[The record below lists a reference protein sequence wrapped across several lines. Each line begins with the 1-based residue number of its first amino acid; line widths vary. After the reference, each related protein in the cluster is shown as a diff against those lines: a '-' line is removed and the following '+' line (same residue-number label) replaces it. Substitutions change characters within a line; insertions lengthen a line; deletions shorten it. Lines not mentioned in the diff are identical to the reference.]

1 MNQPLYL
8 KRTLF
13 SDDQRYT
20 EADLLQASKYIVV
33 LAEPGAGK
41 TELIKSLA
49 KQLAVK
55 EITANVFR
63 YRTSNQSNKALVIDA
78 FDELSKI
85 DQSGIYQLLA
95 NASDANPSHIVI
107 SSRSSEWNTSTTNIF
122 EEFFGRKPIIARLC
136 EFNEFEQRDIF
147 FHHTSQDSFV
157 AFKAEVSRF
166 SLDPLLPNPQFLKLF
181 ADAYIESNG
190 HFTDKRSIFTQA
202 ITHLAKET
210 NQSVTPSPK
219 FSTKS
224 KVDISSE
231 IFAKILL
238 SGSEGVGVNEVNESR
253 MYPILGSLL
262 NTSDLDVSSLLATRL
277 FKPGDNA
284 DQHRPVHKMVAEYC
298 AADYLV
304 KRILMPSDP
313 LTISQCVSII
323 APNSTVRDE
332 LRGLLGWMASLG
344 NKLIE
349 KIIIELDPYAV
360 LANGDPSQL
369 EPSSKQLLLSKLKE
383 IEASD
388 PYFRRNDSW
397 RKFNVVGFFTQEVIE
412 DLKPIISGESDGDL
426 RDLLL
431 ELLAGTKELKWLE
444 AELRQ
449 IILDPNENKNT
460 RMLANTCVL
469 GLDGYDFHSDLK
481 HLIVEGTYSS
491 LAIAA
496 DIIKYYD
503 PEKFTSTELEDFFN
517 SCVNLYPSYKKG
529 FERTIGRRYFING
542 LVSCLSLQTTE
553 ALLNPLSKGLACTC
567 GKRAF
572 ECDCR
577 TGISKII
584 GHLLDRYFEV
594 AKPPH
599 DPLQIWQ
606 WIKSLNFHGRNSTR
620 KIASVNYLREDNC
633 LRQGIISHVFGEL
646 TDREQIAQT
655 KWKKFSS
662 RESHAG
668 LAFKVEDYQFI
679 VDLAFERDNA
689 ELWSSFM
696 EHNKYHY
703 HSEAQGPNS
712 LRCHM
717 RKQAS
722 LKPKFMAKWASLNRQ
737 YNIRI
742 KNDDREWGVRDRR
755 VVKRYEKK
763 EHAVHTENI
772 KYINKNRELVEG
784 GKHWSFLVQFSEYIL
799 NHPED
804 IKLAFGDE
812 NIVRNSLRNCFDF
825 IEPEVPNIQ
834 ELAVRKCSSYFYN
847 IEIIV
852 VAACIEI
859 MRLNG
864 NLNSIK
870 HLFLVALKTY
880 FNISYSGVSENE
892 ISALKAE
899 VDRLIFPDIKSAE
912 LFLRQ
917 YVEPQLAEPKCSF
930 PAVHLLESDE
940 VFGSLRATLSIE
952 WLNHFEELE
961 LHALSSLFKIAVQH
975 GDRKEL
981 NNIIL
986 KRCSQ
991 LLSEY
996 SQPKNYEVLL
1006 QRCQFWFV
1014 RAFYFLSIK
1023 EAEPYF
1029 NWLKSEK
1036 NSVFIFNNY
1045 SGRMNRGDYPH
1056 WPELT
1061 SRKLE
1066 AILEAFFDNCPK
1078 VYLPGSWGTESPDEE
1093 TAYRFLTDIIWDIGK
1108 DNPDEAIPVLNRLLL
1123 KSDFSDIHRDLK
1135 SIQAEQLRKKA
1146 LISFEAPSAA
1156 KIVDL
1161 LDNNTVV
1168 TVEGLR
1174 QLVIQELQSYQKE
1187 IDGGEFN
1194 VADRFYTKDKSL
1206 KDVHLDEVRSVVI
1219 IAEHLS
1225 TVLTPQSITIKSE
1238 FQTKNQNRIDFT
1250 AAKVIE
1256 GKRRLVVVEAKGQ
1269 WHKELYSAASTQLY
1283 ERYSIHPDA
1292 EKQGIYLAI
1301 WFGTNV
1307 KVAGRKA
1314 DHITNAEELKE
1325 SIEQTLPLELKGFID
1340 VFVLDVSRS

>member
-8 KRTLF
+8 KRTLV

-20 EADLLQASKYIVV
+20 EASLLKASKYIIV

-49 KQLAVK
+49 KQLTVK
-55 EITANVFR
+55 EVTANVFR
-63 YRTSNQSNKALVIDA
+63 HRASNQSNKALVIDA

-95 NASDANPSHIVI
+95 NASEINPSHIVI
-107 SSRSSEWNTSTTNIF
+107 SSRSSEWNTSTTNMF
-122 EEFFGRKPIIARLC
+122 EEFFGKKPVIARLC
-136 EFNEFEQRDIF
+136 EFNESEQQNIF
-147 FHHTSQDSFV
+147 FHHTSQDDFV
-157 AFKAEVSRF
+157 EFKAEVTRF

-210 NQSVTPSPK
+210 NQSVRPSPK
-219 FSTKS
+219 FSTKN

-238 SGSEGVGVNEVNESR
+238 SGSEGVGISEVNESR

-277 FKPGDNA
+277 FKPGDNI
-284 DQHRPVHKMVAEYC
+284 DQHRPVHKIVAEYC

-323 APNSTVRDE
+323 APNLTVRDE

-349 KIIIELDPYAV
+349 ETIIELDPYAV

-369 EPSSKQLLLSKLKE
+369 EPSSKRLLLSKLKE

-388 PYFRRNDSW
+388 PYFRRNDAW
-397 RKFNVVGFFTQEVIE
+397 RKFNVVGFFTHEVIE
-412 DLKPIISGESDGDL
+412 DLKPIISGESDGNL

-460 RMLANTCVL
+460 RMLANTCAL
-469 GLDGYDFHSDLK
+469 GLDAYDFHSDLK

-517 SCVNLYPSYKKG
+517 SCANLYPSYKKG

-553 ALLNPLSKGLACTC
+553 ALLNSLSKGLACTC

-606 WIKSLNFHGRNSTR
+606 WVKSLNFHGRNSTR

-633 LRQGIISHVFGEL
+633 LRQGIITHVFGEL
-646 TDREQIAQT
+646 TDRKQISQT
-655 KWKKFSS
+655 RWTKFTS

-668 LAFKVEDYQFI
+668 LAFKIEDYQFI
-679 VDLAFERDNA
+679 VDLAFERDNT
-689 ELWSSFM
+689 ELWANFI
-696 EHNKYHY
+696 EFHRYHH
-703 HSEAQGPNS
+703 HSEHKDPNN

-717 RKQAS
+717 RKQAL

-737 YNIRI
+737 YDIQI
-742 KNDDREWGVRDRR
+742 KNDDRQWGLRHRR
-755 VVKRYEKK
+755 GVKRYEKK

-772 KYINKNRELVEG
+772 KYINENHDLVEG
-784 GKHWSFLVQFSEYIL
+784 GRHWGYLVRFSECIL
-799 NHPED
+799 NRPEE
-804 IKLAFGDE
+804 INNNFGDE

-834 ELAVRKCSSYFYN
+834 ELAVRKCSPYFYN

-852 VAACIEI
+852 VAACIET

-892 ISALKAE
+892 MSALKAE
-899 VDRLIFPDIKSAE
+899 VDRLIFPNVNSAE
-912 LFLRQ
+912 IFLRQ
-917 YVEPQLAEPKCSF
+917 YVEPQLAEISCTHPT
-930 PAVHLLESDE
+930 VDLLQYDN
-940 VFGSLRATLSIE
+940 VFNPLQATLSIE
-952 WLNHFEELE
+952 WLNRFDELG
-961 LHALSSLFKIAVQH
+961 LYTLSSLFEIAAQH
-975 GDRKEL
+975 GDREEL

-996 SQPKNYEVLL
+996 LQPKNHDLFS
-1006 QRCQFWFV
+1006 QRCKFWFV
-1014 RAFYFLSIK
+1014 RACYFLNRE

-1029 NWLKSEK
+1029 NWLKSDK
-1036 NSVFIFNNY
+1036 DSVFIFHEY
-1045 SGRMNRGDYPH
+1045 SSRMNRSDHPH

-1061 SRKLE
+1061 SLKLE
-1066 AILEAFFDNCPK
+1066 AILEAFFDKWPK
-1078 VYLPGSWGTESPDEE
+1078 VYLPGSWGSEYPPEE
-1093 TAYRFLTDIIWDIGK
+1093 KAYRFLTDIIWNIGK
-1108 DNPDEAIPVLNRLLL
+1108 DGPDEAIPVLNRLLL
-1123 KSDFSDIHRDLK
+1123 KSDFSDIHKNLK

-1146 LISFEAPSAA
+1146 LTNFEAPSAA

-1161 LDNNTVV
+1161 LDNNAVI

-1174 QLVIQELQSYQKE
+1174 QLVIQELQNYQKE

-1194 VADRFYTKDKSL
+1194 VADRYYTKDKSL
-1206 KDVHLDEVRSVVI
+1206 NDVHLDEVRSVRI
-1219 IAEHLS
+1219 IAERLD
-1225 TVLTPQSITIKSE
+1225 TVLKPQNITIIPE
-1238 FQTKNQNRIDFT
+1238 FQTKNQNRIDFI
-1250 AAKVIE
+1250 AAKVID
-1256 GKRRLVVVEAKGQ
+1256 GKRSLLVIEAKGQ
-1269 WHKELYSAASTQLY
+1269 WHPDLYSAASTQLY
-1283 ERYSIHPDA
+1283 ERYSIHHDA
-1292 EKQGIYLAI
+1292 EKQGVYLVI
-1301 WFGTNV
+1301 WFGTDV
-1307 KVAGRKA
+1307 KVAARKA
-1314 DHITNAEELKE
+1314 GNITTAKELKE
-1325 SIEQTLPLELKGFID
+1325 SIEKTLPLEIRGFID

>member
-1 MNQPLYL
+1 MNQVLYL

-13 SDDQRYT
+13 SDEKRYT
-20 EADLLQASKYIVV
+20 ETDLLAASKYIVV

-41 TELIKSLA
+41 TDLIKSLA

-55 EITANVFR
+55 EVTANVFR
-63 YRTSNQSNKALVIDA
+63 YCTSNQTNKALVIDA

-85 DQSGIYQLLA
+85 DQSGIHQLLA
-95 NASDANPSHIVI
+95 NASMANPSHIVI

-122 EEFFGRKPIIARLC
+122 EEFFGKKPVIVRLC
-136 EFNEFEQRDIF
+136 EFNESEQQDIF
-147 FHHTSQDSFV
+147 SHHTSQDSFV
-157 AFKAEVSRF
+157 EFKAEVSRF

-202 ITHLAKET
+202 IIHLAKET
-210 NQSVTPSPK
+210 NQSVKPNPN
-219 FSTKS
+219 FSIEN

-238 SGSEGVGVNEVNESR
+238 SGSEGVAISEVNGNR
-253 MYPILGSLL
+253 MYPILSSLL
-262 NTSDLDVSSLLATRL
+262 NTRDLDVSSLLATRL

-284 DQHRPVHKMVAEYC
+284 DQHRPVHKIVAEYC
-298 AADYLV
+298 AANYLV
-304 KRILMPSDP
+304 KRILMSSDP
-313 LTISQCVSII
+313 LTISQCVSTI

-349 KIIIELDPYAV
+349 KTIIELDPYAV

-369 EPSSKQLLLSKLKE
+369 EPTSKRLLLSKLKE

-412 DLKPIISGESDGDL
+412 DLKPIISGESDGNL

-431 ELLAGTKELKWLE
+431 ELLAETKELKWLE

-469 GLDGYDFHSDLK
+469 GLDAYDFHSDLK
-481 HLIVEGTYSS
+481 QFIVEGTYSS

-517 SCVNLYPSYKKG
+517 SCANLYPSYKKG

-542 LVSCLSLQTTE
+542 LVSCLSLQATE
-553 ALLNPLSKGLACTC
+553 ALLNSLSKGLACTC

-606 WIKSLNFHGRNSTR
+606 WVKSLNFHGRNSTR

-655 KWKKFSS
+655 KWEKFSS

-696 EHNKYHY
+696 EHHKYLY
-703 HSEAQGPNS
+703 DSEAQGPNS

-722 LKPKFMAKWASLNRQ
+722 LKPKFLKKWASLNRQ
-737 YNIRI
+737 YSIQI
-742 KNDDREWGVRDRR
+742 KRDDRQWGLRHRR
-755 VVKRYEKK
+755 EVKRYEKK

-772 KYINKNRELVEG
+772 KYINESRDLIEG
-784 GKHWSFLVQFSEYIL
+784 GRHWGYLVRFSECIL
-799 NHPED
+799 NRPEE
-804 IKLAFGDE
+804 IMNNFGDE
-812 NIVRNSLRNCFDF
+812 NIVRNSLINCFDF

-847 IEIIV
+847 IETIV
-852 VAACIEI
+852 VAACIET

-870 HLFLVALKTY
+870 HIFLIALKTY
-880 FNISYSGVSENE
+880 FNMSYSGVSENE
-892 ISALKAE
+892 MSALKAE
-899 VDRLIFPDIKSAE
+899 VDRLIFPNVNSAE
-912 LFLRQ
+912 IFLRQ
-917 YVEPQLAEPKCSF
+917 YVEPQLAGPKCSF

-940 VFGSLRATLSIE
+940 VFGALRATLSIE
-952 WLNHFEELE
+952 WLTRFDKLDTNTLSILFEIAAQYGDREELN
-961 LHALSSLFKIAVQH
+961 
-975 GDRKEL
+975 D
-981 NNIIL
+981 IIL
-986 KRCSQ
+986 KYCSQ

-996 SQPKNYEVLL
+996 PQPKNYEVLV
-1006 QRCQFWFV
+1006 QKCQFWFV
-1014 RAFYFLSIK
+1014 RAFYFLSLK
-1023 EAEPYF
+1023 DAEPYF
-1029 NWLKSEK
+1029 NWLKTDN

-1045 SGRMNRGDYPH
+1045 SSRMNRSDYPN

-1061 SRKLE
+1061 SCKLE
-1066 AILEAFFDNCPK
+1066 VMLEAFFDKWPK
-1078 VYLPGSWGTESPDEE
+1078 VSLPGSYGTESPAEE
-1093 TAYRFLTDIIWDIGK
+1093 KAYRFLTDIIWSIGK
-1108 DNPDEAIPVLNRLLL
+1108 DSADEAIPVLNRLLL
-1123 KSDFSDIHRDLK
+1123 EPVYTDIHKDLK
-1135 SIQAEQLRKKA
+1135 SIKAEQLRK
-1146 LISFEAPSAA
+1146 ISLRDFEAPTAA
-1156 KIVDL
+1156 HIVDL
-1161 LDNNTVV
+1161 LDNNAVV

-1194 VADRFYTKDKSL
+1194 VANRFYTKDKSL
-1206 KDVHLDEVRSVVI
+1206 NDVHLDEVRSTSI
-1219 IAEHLS
+1219 IAERLD
-1225 TVLTPQSITIKSE
+1225 TVLKPQNVTITPE

-1250 AAKVIE
+1250 AAKVID

-1269 WHKELYSAASTQLY
+1269 WHHELYSAASTQLY

-1292 EKQGIYLAI
+1292 EKQGVYLVI
-1301 WFGTNV
+1301 WFGTHV
-1307 KVAGRKA
+1307 KVANRNAGN
-1314 DHITNAEELKE
+1314 ITNAKELKE
-1325 SIEQTLPLELKGFID
+1325 SIEKTLPLEIKGFID

>member
-1 MNQPLYL
+1 MSQPLYL

-13 SDDQRYT
+13 SDEQRYT
-20 EADLLQASKYIVV
+20 EADLLAASKYIVV

-41 TELIKSLA
+41 TELIRSLA

-55 EITANVFR
+55 EVTANVFR
-63 YRTSNQSNKALVIDA
+63 YRTSNQPDKALVIDA

-85 DQSGIYQLLA
+85 DQSGIYQLLV

-122 EEFFGRKPIIARLC
+122 EECFGRKPIIARLC
-136 EFNEFEQRDIF
+136 EFNESEQQDIF

-157 AFKAEVSRF
+157 EFKAEVTRF
-166 SLDPLLPNPQFLKLF
+166 SLEPLLANPQFLKLF

-190 HFTDKRSIFTQA
+190 YFTDKRSIFTQA
-202 ITHLAKET
+202 IIHLAKET
-210 NQSVTPSPK
+210 NQSVTPNAK
-219 FSTKS
+219 FPIKN

-238 SGSEGVGVNEVNESR
+238 SGSEGVGVSEVNESR

-262 NTSDLDVSSLLATRL
+262 NTSDVDVGSLLATRL
-277 FKPGDNA
+277 FKPGDNV

-304 KRILMPSDP
+304 KRILISSDP
-313 LTISQCVSII
+313 LTISQCLSII

-344 NKLIE
+344 NKLIAE
-349 KIIIELDPYAV
+349 TVIELDPYAV

-369 EPSSKQLLLSKLKE
+369 ESSSKRLLLSKLKE

-412 DLKPIISGESDGDL
+412 DLKLIISGESDGNL

-444 AELRQ
+444 VELCQ
-449 IILDPNENKNT
+449 IILDPKENKNT
-460 RMLANTCVL
+460 RMLANTCAL
-469 GLDGYDFHSDLK
+469 DLDGYDFHSDLN

-496 DIIKYYD
+496 DIIKYHGSD
-503 PEKFTSTELEDFFN
+503 EFTYTELEGFFN
-517 SCVNLYPSYKKG
+517 SCANLYPSYKKG
-529 FERTIGRRYFING
+529 FERTMGRRYFIKG
-542 LVSCLSLQTTE
+542 LVSCLSLETIET
-553 ALLNPLSKGLACTC
+553 LLNSLSKGLACTC
-567 GKRAF
+567 GKKPF

-584 GHLLDRYFEV
+584 GTLLDRYFDI

-599 DPLQIWQ
+599 NPLRIWQ
-606 WIKSLNFHGRNSTR
+606 WIKNLNFHGRSSTR

-633 LRQGIISHVFGEL
+633 LRQGIIAHVLGEL
-646 TDREQIAQT
+646 TDRELIFQAQCT
-655 KWKKFSS
+655 TFTD

-679 VDLAFERDNA
+679 VDLAFERDNT
-689 ELWSSFM
+689 ELWASFM
-696 EHNKYHY
+696 EHHKY
-703 HSEAQGPNS
+703 HSEHQGPNS
-712 LRCHM
+712 LRRHM

-722 LKPKFMAKWASLNRQ
+722 LKPRFMKKWASLNRQ
-737 YNIRI
+737 CSV
-742 KNDDREWGVRDRR
+742 E
-755 VVKRYEKK
+755 VKRNDRQWGLRHRREVKRHEKK
-763 EHAVHTENI
+763 EHAIHIENI
-772 KYINKNRELVEG
+772 KYINENRDLIEAGRHWEYLVR
-784 GKHWSFLVQFSEYIL
+784 FSECIL
-799 NHPED
+799 NRPED
-804 IKLAFGDE
+804 IKNNFGDE
-812 NIVRNSLRNCFDF
+812 NLVRNALKNCLNFIKPDVPSLHKLVEWKVTSFVYDVETILF
-825 IEPEVPNIQ
+825 
-834 ELAVRKCSSYFYN
+834 
-847 IEIIV
+847 
-852 VAACIEI
+852 AACIEI
-859 MRLNG
+859 MRVNG
-864 NLNSIK
+864 NLEGIEP
-870 HLFLVALKTY
+870 LFLMALRTNL
-880 FNISYSGVSENE
+880 NISYSAVSEE
-892 ISALKAE
+892 EHDALKSE
-899 VDRLIFPDIKSAE
+899 VDRLIFPDIDSAE
-912 LFLRQ
+912 NFLRQ
-917 YVEPQLAEPKCSF
+917 YLEPQLAEPKCAY
-930 PAVHLLESDE
+930 PEVHLLESDE
-940 VFGSLRATLSIE
+940 VFSSLRATLSIE
-952 WLNHFEELE
+952 WLNRFDEIGSY
-961 LHALSSLFKIAVQH
+961 ALSSLFEIAAQD
-975 GDRKEL
+975 GDREEL

-996 SQPKNYEVLL
+996 PQPKNCEVLL
-1006 QRCQFWFV
+1006 QRCKFWFI
-1014 RAFYFLSIK
+1014 RAFYFLSLK

-1029 NWLKSEK
+1029 NWLKSDK

-1045 SGRMNRGDYPH
+1045 SSRMNRSDYPH

-1061 SRKLE
+1061 SLKLE
-1066 AILEAFFDNCPK
+1066 AILEAFFDKWPK
-1078 VYLPGSWGTESPDEE
+1078 VYLPGNWGTSSPEGE
-1093 TAYRFLTDIIWDIGK
+1093 TAYRFLIEIIWSIGK
-1108 DNPDEAIPVLNRLLL
+1108 DSPDEAIAVLNRLIL
-1123 KSDFSDIHRDLK
+1123 KPQFMEIHKDLK
-1135 SIQAEQLRKKA
+1135 SIQAEQLRNKA
-1146 LISFEAPSAA
+1146 LRNFEAPTAA

-1161 LDNNTVV
+1161 LDNNAVV

-1206 KDVHLDEVRSVVI
+1206 NDVHLDEVRSVEI
-1219 IAEHLS
+1219 IAERLN
-1225 TVLTPQSITIKSE
+1225 TVFHPQNITITAE
-1238 FQTKNQNRIDFT
+1238 HQTRNQNRIDIT
-1250 AAKVIE
+1250 AAKMLD
-1256 GKRRLVVVEAKGQ
+1256 GKRRLLVIEAKGQ
-1269 WHKELYSAASTQLY
+1269 WHSELFSAATTQLH

-1292 EKQGIYLAI
+1292 EHQGIYLVI
-1301 WFGTNV
+1301 WFGTDV

-1314 DHITNAEELKE
+1314 GHITTAKELKE
-1325 SIEQTLPLELKGFID
+1325 SIEKTLPLELKGLID
-1340 VFVLDVSRS
+1340 VFVLDVSRA